1 MIIGSLKEIN
11 QHELKGVVFYNI
23 IAELAWNMTLNANA
37 GQFHQML
44 TSRQYSRKTENHLI
58 SN

>member
-23 IAELAWNMTLNANA
+23 IAELAWNMTLNANV

-44 TSRQYSRKTENHLI
+44 TSRQY
-58 SN
+58 